1 MIATPESLPLP
12 AAGFDP
18 ESLRRDFPALR
29 QQVHGQALAYLDNAA
44 TAQKPEAVIQALDA
58 YYRRDN
64 SNVHRGVH
72 ALAERA
78 TEHFEAARGKVAR
91 FLNASS
97 TREVVFVK
105 GTTEAVNL
113 VANSFGR
120 GLKPGDEII
129 ISAMEHHAN
138 IVPWQLLRQQAGVVL
153 RVIPMAESGELLLD
167 AYRELFNERTRLVA
181 VTHVSNALGT
191 INPVEEMI
199 AYARQYGVPV
209 LLDGAQAVP
218 HMAVDVQ
225 ALDCDFYAFSAHKLF
240 GPTGIGVLYGRET
253 LLDAMPPYQGG
264 GEMIRTVS
272 FEETTF
278 AGLPHKFEAGTPHI
292 AGAIGLGAAIDYLAG
307 LDMAAVSRYEQDLL
321 AYATS
326 ALLEIPGL
334 RLIGTARHKAAVL
347 SFVMDEVHPHDLGT
361 ILDRHGIAV
370 RAGHHCAMPVMQ
382 FYGVPATA
390 RASFSFYNTRGEVD
404 RLRDALIRAR
414 ELFA

>member
-78 TEHFEAARGKVAR
+78 TEHFEAARSKVAR

-105 GTTEAVNL
+105 GTTEAINL

-167 AYRELFNERTRLVA
+167 AYQELFNERTRLVA

-278 AGLPHKFEAGTPHI
+278 NGLPHKFEAGTPHI

-307 LDMAAVSRYEQDLL
+307 LDMAAVGRYEQDLL

-390 RASFSFYNTRGEVD
+390 RASLSFYNTRGEVD